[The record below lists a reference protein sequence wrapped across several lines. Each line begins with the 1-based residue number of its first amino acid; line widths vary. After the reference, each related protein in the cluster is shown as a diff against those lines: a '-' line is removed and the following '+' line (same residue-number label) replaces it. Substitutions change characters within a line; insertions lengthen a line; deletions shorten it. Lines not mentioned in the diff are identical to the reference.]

1 MSTCN
6 QEIKLRAKTQEEKEK
21 SLPCLWSPLAVI
33 PYGLEERQWDPWS
46 APSSPSVTSQVT
58 WAINSVLWVSV
69 SLYIGR
75 DHWTRR
81 SFRFLPELRFG
92 AGGSLSDSGNLD
104 SIIQPCTG
112 CGVHWGGRGP
122 GILYLGFILMEMKE
136 LDSKNKL
143 SPLLDP
149 MFCHVEFDGAP
160 SANVPDGFLSWK
172 FLEKYLLDGWVS
184 SSQDLCM
191 KWDLS
196 PWMTR
201 SQEEEFGI
209 LSLGYWASP
218 LWMRGLSSPKRGGA
232 KSLALGPLRWGDF
245 PNALFPYSRL
255 YCRG

>member
-136 LDSKNKL
+136 LDKKNKL

-172 FLEKYLLDGWVS
+172 FLEKYLMDGFHLPRICAWS
-184 SSQDLCM
+184 ETF
-191 KWDLS
+191 
-196 PWMTR
+196 P
-201 SQEEEFGI
+201 
-209 LSLGYWASP
+209 LGW
-218 LWMRGLSSPKRGGA
+218 LGHKRR
-232 KSLALGPLRWGDF
+232 SLASCLLAIGPHHYEWGASVHQKGEELRALRWDH
-245 PNALFPYSRL
+245 
-255 YCRG
+255 

>member
-1 MSTCN
+1 MERNPSVCELLLNLHMSTCN
-6 QEIKLRAKTQEEKEK
+6 QEIKLRAKTQEKKEK

-33 PYGLEERQWDPWS
+33 PYGLEELQWDPWS
-46 APSSPSVTSQVT
+46 AVSSPSVTSQVT

-69 SLYIGR
+69 SLYVGR
-75 DHWTRR
+75 EHWTRR
-81 SFRFLPELRFG
+81 SFRFLPDLRFG
-92 AGGSLSDSGNLD
+92 EGGSLSDSGNLD

-122 GILYLGFILMEMKE
+122 GILCLGFILMEMKE
-136 LDSKNKL
+136 LDSKKAESSTGSSVL
-143 SPLLDP
+143 SCRVWWSSLRKCTRWVSF
-149 MFCHVEFDGAP
+149 MEVFGEI
-160 SANVPDGFLSWK
+160 
-172 FLEKYLLDGWVS
+172 LDGWAS

-218 LWMRGLSSPKRGGA
+218 LWMRGLSSP
-232 KSLALGPLRWGDF
+232 
-245 PNALFPYSRL
+245 
-255 YCRG
+255 